1 MDDRHS
7 KIEKK
12 KKKTLCRTTI
22 QFWQEKKK
30 TNLSEFEPP
39 TGCKPV
45 KLLATAIAAIFMPK
59 LLPANKPSATSVAHT
74 LHQNHAQQTT
84 AKTPTSAIATSEGA
98 GNSAFKSNSTD
109 TSSCCKLCEEFRGSR
124 VVQKLSANFEE
135 EGSGGGRKR
144 EQVKKR

>member
-12 KKKTLCRTTI
+12 KKKPCAAPLSNFDR
-22 QFWQEKKK
+22 KKK
-30 TNLSEFEPP
+30 TSLSEFELP

-45 KLLATAIAAIFMPK
+45 NLLATAVAAIFMPK

-98 GNSAFKSNSTD
+98 GSSAFKSNSTD